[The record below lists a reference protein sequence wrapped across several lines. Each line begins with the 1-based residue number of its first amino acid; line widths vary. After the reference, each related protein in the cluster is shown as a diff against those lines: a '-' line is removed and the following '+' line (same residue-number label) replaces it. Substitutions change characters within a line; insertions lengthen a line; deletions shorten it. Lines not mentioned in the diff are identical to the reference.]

1 MQLINGLPPGVQKKG
16 NLPGS
21 RWLYFTNRENIIFLH
36 YKTWISVV
44 NPEAEYCCPIQR
56 GDSDSIARASYLL
69 LMGTPRR
76 HLSLA
81 DQEKLILQRWLGRL

>member
-21 RWLYFTNRENIIFLH
+21 QWLYFTSRDDTVFLH
-36 YKTWISVV
+36 YKSWITVV
-44 NPEAEYCCPIQR
+44 NPEAEYCCPIER
-56 GDSDSIARASYLL
+56 GNVGSIARAEYLL

-76 HLSLA
+76 HLPLA
-81 DQEKLILQRWLGRL
+81 DQEKLVLQRWLGRF